1 MTKGPGARVLL
12 GDLPPVTPGGHR
24 GRTGVLDLSGLRL
37 DLSGVL
43 MDSKLG
49 KSMRTSRGEQRTWDA
64 KPLVDR
70 ASWRQSHDQ
79 SGGPEGEGA
88 VHALFWMRRK
98 SRLCPGN
105 RQLRLPEA
113 GIKEL
118 GCVEMELELGGPH
131 LQARGRGAPGDGPDC
146 RAKGAGR
153 REDPE
158 NEGQLQPGAGAQE
171 AVSPEVWS
179 PWPRHHRLW
188 GAA

>member
-49 KSMRTSRGEQRTWDA
+49 KSMRTSREEQRTWDA
-64 KPLVDR
+64 KPLVDG
-70 ASWRQSHDQ
+70 ASW

-105 RQLRLPEA
+105 RQMRLP
-113 GIKEL
+113 
-118 GCVEMELELGGPH
+118 
-131 LQARGRGAPGDGPDC
+131 
-146 RAKGAGR
+146 
-153 REDPE
+153 
-158 NEGQLQPGAGAQE
+158 
-171 AVSPEVWS
+171 
-179 PWPRHHRLW
+179 
-188 GAA
+188 